1 MEFKRHTIND
11 VHNNRFFQLPK
22 FLFEGEFKT
31 ALSAEAKLLYALLR
45 DRHELSLQNGWVNDK
60 NEVFLIYKREEM
72 CDMLGCGKDKIIK
85 LINELKK
92 CGLLDEERQGQSM
105 PNLIF
110 LNYID
115 IEKTTS
121 KASNHADFG
130 KSEVKSS
137 ENQKSGVL
145 KNRSL
150 DFCKSD
156 SNKTNIN
163 NTKINDTDISINQSV
178 ADETLIFENSDEID
192 MIENQTTENERDYYA
207 LIIRD
212 NIELDYY
219 QNNKDYVE
227 FFNNAYEL
235 IIDTVTSKAETIRI
249 GKENM
254 PKEVVKGRFL
264 KLNSLHL
271 EYVCDCLKNNTAKI
285 SNIKN
290 YLLTALYNAPV
301 TMDSFY
307 TAEVNHNFY
316 SESLKCKGE
325 LVCH

>member
-72 CDMLGCGKDKIIK
+72 CDMLGCGMAKIRK
-85 LINELKK
+85 LINELME
-92 CGLLDEERQGQSM
+92 CGLLEEERQGLNL
-105 PNLIF
+105 PNLIY
-110 LNYID
+110 LNYINVD
-115 IEKTTS
+115 NISDKPFNDAECRKSTVQSVEKRQSRVS
-121 KASNHADFG
+121 KFDSQDCR
-130 KSEVKSS
+130 KSTP
-137 ENQKSGVL
+137 
-145 KNRSL
+145 
-150 DFCKSD
+150 
-156 SNKTNIN
+156 NKTNIN
-163 NTKINDTDISINQSV
+163 NTKINDTDISINQS
-178 ADETLIFENSDEID
+178 ATETRAFENPAEID

-219 QNNKDYVE
+219 QNNKDYAE

-235 IIDTVTSKAETIRI
+235 IIDTVASKAETIRI

-271 EYVCDCLKNNTAKI
+271 EYVCDCLKNNTAKV

-290 YLLTALYNAPV
+290 YLLTALYNAPI
-301 TMDSFY
+301 TMESFY